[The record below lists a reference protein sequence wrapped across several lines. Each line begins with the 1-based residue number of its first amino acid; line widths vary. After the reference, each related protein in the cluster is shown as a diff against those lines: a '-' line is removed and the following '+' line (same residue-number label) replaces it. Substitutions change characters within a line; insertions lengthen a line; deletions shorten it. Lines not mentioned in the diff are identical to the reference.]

1 MYTQNN
7 SIQEATTLTGLQSLV
22 IQSTMAV
29 ALVLLL
35 IGSICFKSKKDDD
48 DECEDEKVASFQIS
62 PWSCLCN
69 IFRATEPLQ
78 SEPDD
83 FRFTTCSVQSMD
95 ISSPVPKTNH
105 CYLPQAVDGTGIATK
120 KFLDSHGQ
128 LSKLNPDEREQLKDS
143 RVVMKAYLIS
153 KLVSARY
160 TLEDG
165 TMNFNERAE
174 DNHIDVMEYKERTQ
188 NMYDLLYAGQI
199 SVDTRATRRQQ
210 RVALKRLKKSN
221 LNLRPSKIRELAKQM
236 KKEAETQKEEADTIS
251 SGVDSGTY
259 DLSKA
264 ESNDSD
270 KQDKSV
276 QSTGMNRLMKR
287 LGLKGGSHDSAL
299 GMSNSEGNSSLGS
312 FDGNMTPELP
322 KPKQVTVAGGGGRT
336 RQIASYGGAQF
347 WKRLAVRWFS
357 PLLINNNNKQT
368 NKTTTANALN
378 VFDSNETEKHFNNE
392 KGRVKKW
399 PLQNCTKKRQQL
411 FCLKNSIFSFRE
423 K

>member
-1 MYTQNN
+1 MT
-7 SIQEATTLTGLQSLV
+7 
-22 IQSTMAV
+22 
-29 ALVLLL
+29 
-35 IGSICFKSKKDDD
+35 
-48 DECEDEKVASFQIS
+48 
-62 PWSCLCN
+62 
-69 IFRATEPLQ
+69 
-78 SEPDD
+78 
-83 FRFTTCSVQSMD
+83 
-95 ISSPVPKTNH
+95 
-105 CYLPQAVDGTGIATK
+105 
-120 KFLDSHGQ
+120 
-128 LSKLNPDEREQLKDS
+128 
-143 RVVMKAYLIS
+143 
-153 KLVSARY
+153 
-160 TLEDG
+160 
-165 TMNFNERAE
+165 FNERAE

-199 SVDTRATRRQQ
+199 SVDTRATKRQQ

-270 KQDKSV
+270 KQDKSI

-322 KPKQVTVAGGGGRT
+322 KPKTITVAGGGRT

-347 WKRLAVRWFS
+347 
-357 PLLINNNNKQT
+357 
-368 NKTTTANALN
+368 
-378 VFDSNETEKHFNNE
+378 
-392 KGRVKKW
+392 
-399 PLQNCTKKRQQL
+399 
-411 FCLKNSIFSFRE
+411 
-423 K
+423 

>member
-7 SIQEATTLTGLQSLV
+7 SIQEASTLTGLQSVV

-48 DECEDEKVASFQIS
+48 DDCEDEKVASFQIS

-69 IFRATEPLQ
+69 IFRSTEPLQ
-78 SEPDD
+78 TEPDD

-95 ISSPVPKTNH
+95 ISSPEPNTGH
-105 CYLPQAVDGTGIATK
+105 CYLPDAVDGTGIATK

-128 LSKLNPDEREQLKDS
+128 LSKLNPDERERLKDS

-153 KLVSARY
+153 KLVAARY
-160 TLEDG
+160 TFEDG
-165 TMNFNERAE
+165 NMNFNERAE

-270 KQDKSV
+270 KQDKSI

-322 KPKQVTVAGGGGRT
+322 KPKTVTVAGGGGRT

-347 WKRLAVRWFS
+347 
-357 PLLINNNNKQT
+357 
-368 NKTTTANALN
+368 
-378 VFDSNETEKHFNNE
+378 
-392 KGRVKKW
+392 
-399 PLQNCTKKRQQL
+399 
-411 FCLKNSIFSFRE
+411 
-423 K
+423 